1 MGTTEFA
8 NAVAQVVVEAGKL
21 DQQQAV
27 EDRPY
32 LPLRTLE
39 AWRNT
44 LDVLANR
51 IRTDNGRLGY
61 YLSNAAE
68 WLQMAVWEYER
79 NYGTHADGPAP
90 SNPQEK

>member
-8 NAVAQVVVEAGKL
+8 EHVAAVVVEPGIV
-21 DQQQAV
+21 DQRSAV
-27 EDRPY
+27 DRPS
-32 LPLRTLE
+32 LPLHPMEQWAT
-39 AWRNT
+39 A
-44 LDVLANR
+44 LDVWANR

-79 NYGTHADGPAP
+79 VYGTHDHGPAP
-90 SNPQEK
+90 ANVEEK